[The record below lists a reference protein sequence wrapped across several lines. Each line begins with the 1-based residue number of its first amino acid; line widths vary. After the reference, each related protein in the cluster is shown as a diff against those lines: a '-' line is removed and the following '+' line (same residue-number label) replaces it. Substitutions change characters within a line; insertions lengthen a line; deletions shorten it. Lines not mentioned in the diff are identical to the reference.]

1 MRRRVSLTV
10 AAALAA
16 ALLAPLT
23 GAPASAASTFTF
35 YGSGYGHGVGM
46 SQWGAYGLAL
56 QGWSSNRILTHFYE
70 GTKVTTSDSLPPSIR
85 VGLTYGRTL
94 VHLTAK
100 AGPVRI
106 WQGAAFSGTLVGKI
120 PLGATWTVAAKAGSY
135 AVRDQSGNLV
145 GTRWGSPTKNLY
157 LTYADTGSRVFIPE
171 ADAIW
176 HQGFV
181 YNRGTIEFNL
191 YACKNGCA
199 ERLIARLGL
208 EQYLYGLGE
217 VPASWPMAAMQAQAV
232 AARTYAVYAIRHFG
246 LRTDCNCDLTD
257 GAGDQ
262 TYIAYDREGGAYG
275 ARWVKAV
282 DTTAHRVVTYRG
294 AVIQSFYSASDG
306 GHTQDVED
314 AWHGGDPAY
323 AIPWLTGVC
332 DPGEDT
338 SANPYDVW
346 SVSFDAAT
354 VTSRLSGYTGS
365 IGTIARFTHVV
376 RDESGRILSAVAVGS
391 SGKATIGG
399 EQLQAALGLRDN
411 RVWIN
416 ADKNVTGA
424 IRVRYDALMC
434 KPGLPTSPQRGVA
447 GGAQQFFQT
456 GGIYRNGG
464 KRLTVWLQGAIDA
477 EYRAVGAGA
486 GKLGVPASGVQDLSK
501 SRSLSCTSCRR
512 VDFVNGRI
520 YWKAGLGAHALW
532 GPVLAAY
539 LDKHGAAGPLG
550 FPTSRVRVAKDGAA
564 RATFEH
570 GAIACGAGGA
580 CTVTRG

>member
-16 ALLAPLT
+16 ALFVPVT
-23 GAPASAASTFTF
+23 GPSAAAAGTFTF

-56 QGWSSNRILTHFYE
+56 QGWSSKQILTHFYD
-70 GTKVTTSDSLPPSIR
+70 GTKVAASDTLPPSIR
-85 VGLTYGRTL
+85 VGLTYGRKI

-100 AGPVRI
+100 VGPVRI
-106 WQGAAFSGTLVGKI
+106 WAGAPLTGSLVGKI
-120 PLGATWTVAAKAGSY
+120 PTGDTWTIAAKTGSY
-135 AVRDQSGNLV
+135 SVRDQSGKLV
-145 GTRWGSPTKNLY
+145 GTRWGSPKKNLY
-157 LTYADTGSRVFIPE
+157 VTYADTGSRVFIPE

-176 HQGFV
+176 NQGFV
-181 YNRGTIEFNL
+181 YNRGSIEFNL
-191 YACKNGCA
+191 YACTNGCV

-232 AARTYAVYAIRHFG
+232 AARTYAVYAIRHVG
-246 LRTDCNCDLTD
+246 IRKDCNCDLTD
-257 GAGDQ
+257 GSSDQ
-262 TYIAYDREGGAYG
+262 TYIAFDREGGTDG

-282 DTTAHRVVTYRG
+282 NTTAHQVVTYKG
-294 AVIQSFYSASDG
+294 NVIQSFYSASDG
-306 GHTQDVED
+306 GHTQSVED

-346 SVSFDAAT
+346 TASYSAGT
-354 VTSRLSGYTGS
+354 VTSRLSGYTGA
-365 IGTIARFTHVV
+365 IGTISGFGNVI
-376 RDESGRILSAVAVGS
+376 RDASGRIMTAVAVGS
-391 SGKATIGG
+391 KGKAPITG

-424 IRVRYDALMC
+424 IRQRYDALMC
-434 KPGLPTSPQRGVA
+434 KPGLPASPQRSVP
-447 GGAQQFFQT
+447 GGAQQFFRS

-464 KRLTVWLQGAIDA
+464 KDLTVWLQGAIDA
-477 EYRAVGAGA
+477 EYRAVGAAG
-486 GKLGVPASGVQDLSK
+486 GKLGVPDTSVQDLSK
-501 SRSLSCTSCRR
+501 TRALSCTSCHR
-512 VDFVNGRI
+512 VDFARGRI
-520 YWKAGLGAHALW
+520 YWKAGIGAHALW
-532 GPVLAAY
+532 GPVLTTY
-539 LDKHGAAGPLG
+539 LAKDGAAGPLG
-550 FPTSRVRVAKDGAA
+550 FPTTRVRVAKDGSAK
-564 RATFEH
+564 ATFEH
-570 GAIACGAGGA
+570 GSIVCKAGGS
-580 CTVTRG
+580 CSVTTG